1 MRLEA
6 EDDAPVAFE
15 LFQQANCCERPQSA
29 SAIYTIHTDQHLRT
43 LYSGRTLEPRLPVPH
58 RFST

>member
-6 EDDAPVAFE
+6 DDTLPVAFE
-15 LFQQANCCERPQSA
+15 LCDETKSCERPQSA
-29 SAIYTIHTDQHLRT
+29 SAIYTIKSDMILRT

-58 RFST
+58 KYSA